1 MGSRLNLQ
9 TELENLLGTRNVY
22 FQPPP
27 SIKMN
32 YPCIVYGRARINT
45 IFADNNPYQL
55 NNSYQVTYIDSDPDS
70 VIPTKLANMP
80 MCVFERAY
88 KTNELYHNVFRLT
101 Y

>member
-1 MGSRLNLQ
+1 MGSRLELQ
-9 TELENLLGTRNVY
+9 SELENLLGTRNVY

-32 YPCIVYGRARINT
+32 YPCIVYERVRINT
-45 IFADNNPYQL
+45 DFADNDPYLL
-55 NNSYQVTYIDSDPDS
+55 NKIYQVTYIDSDPDS
-70 VIPTKLANMP
+70 EMPDRLANMHC
-80 MCVFERAY
+80 CVFERNY

>member
-9 TELENLLGTRNVY
+9 TELENLLGTKNVY

-27 SIKMN
+27 SNKME
-32 YPCIVYGRARINT
+32 YPCIVYGKARINT
-45 IFADNNPYQL
+45 VFADNNPYQL
-55 NNSYQVTYIDSDPDS
+55 TNVYQVTYIDSDPDS
-70 VIPTKLANMP
+70 EIPTKLANMHQ
-80 MCVFERAY
+80 CVFERNY